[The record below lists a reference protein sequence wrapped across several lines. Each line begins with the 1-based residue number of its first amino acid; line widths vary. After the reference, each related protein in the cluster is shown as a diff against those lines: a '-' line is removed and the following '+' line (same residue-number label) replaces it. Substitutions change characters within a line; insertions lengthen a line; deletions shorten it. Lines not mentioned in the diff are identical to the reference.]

1 MLKLFLATYA
11 ALWHIA
17 LPFLHRKPRLADG
30 WEERTLAQ
38 TAGRDFDLWIQSASG
53 GESLLSQMVLT
64 TLAEQ
69 LEGSDRRLR
78 ILATS
83 TTREG
88 INTLR
93 KTPTA
98 ENIDLTV
105 AFFPFDAPA
114 IITRAFNTFR
124 PRLAVLVET
133 ELWPAW
139 LITARCMEV
148 PVLLV
153 NGRMSDKSCHSYR
166 RLRRFF
172 TVFGP
177 GRVLAMSEED
187 AARFRSILPPE
198 RVQMV
203 PNLKF
208 DRMEFSSSTPPF
220 SFQSPKDSPFIVFGS
235 VRAEEEEQIARCLDI
250 LCKARPDATIALFP
264 KHPARASALTEML
277 ASRRLPARLRSS
289 LKETCVPGTV
299 IVWDSF
305 GDLAAAWSRADAAF
319 VGGSLCGWGGHNFLE
334 PLACGVRP
342 VIGHNWKNFAWIGRE
357 VISCGL
363 VSEVEEEQQLARTL
377 LERLAS
383 PDNRDEV
390 RHRAENLFAGK
401 RGGTAVTCTE
411 ILAALNAKP

>member
-1 MLKLFLATYA
+1 MLKIFLATYA
-11 ALWHIA
+11 ALWRIA

-30 WEERTLAQ
+30 WEERILAR
-38 TAGRDFDLWIQSASG
+38 TAGHDFDLWIQSASG

-64 TLAEQ
+64 TLAKQ
-69 LEGSDRRLR
+69 LKGSDSKLR
-78 ILATS
+78 ILATA

-88 INTLR
+88 IDTLQ
-93 KTPTA
+93 KTPAA

-105 AFFPFDAPA
+105 AFFPFDAPP
-114 IITRAFNTFR
+114 IITRAFNAFR

-139 LITARCMEV
+139 LITARCTEV

-153 NGRMSDKSCHSYR
+153 NGRMSDKSCRSYR
-166 RLRRFF
+166 RLHRFF
-172 TVFGP
+172 TAFGP

-208 DRMEFSSSTPPF
+208 DRMELSNSAPPF
-220 SFQSPKDSPFIVFGS
+220 AFQPPEDSPFIVLGS
-235 VRAEEEEQIARCLDI
+235 VRAEEEEQIARCLDV

-264 KHPARASALTEML
+264 KHPARAPALTEML
-277 ASRRLPARLRSS
+277 ATRRLPVRLRSS
-289 LKETCVPGTV
+289 LNETCVPGTV

-319 VGGSLCGWGGHNFLE
+319 VGGSLCDWGGHNFLE
-334 PLACGVRP
+334 PLGFGVRP

-363 VSEVEEEQQLARTL
+363 VSEVEDEEQLARTL
-377 LERLAS
+377 LERLSS
-383 PDNRDEV
+383 PDDRDDV
-390 RHRAENLFAGK
+390 HHRAESLFAEK

-411 ILAALNAKP
+411 ILTALNAKP